1 MVMRQTTPAE
11 SRNIYVTGV
20 TQQACAAGTIRSQE
34 DLEAWTKKAA
44 ETFDTVLGPNSVL
57 KINGLTNDKRTMAMA
72 AFVEVIKS
80 LSAITDLRYLYGDP
94 TQEIG
99 KFHDNNIAL
108 IREFANHADLYDLYT
123 NLFRTK
129 EGMLSI

>member
-1 MVMRQTTPAE
+1 MAFKPTTPAE
-11 SRNIYVTGV
+11 SRNIYTTGV
-20 TQQACAAGTIRSQE
+20 VQQACAAGTIKTVD
-34 DLEAWTKKAA
+34 DLKEWTVNATQ
-44 ETFDTVLGPNSVL
+44 TFDIYMGNPDNRAKATAS
-57 KINGLTNDKRTMAMA
+57 
-72 AFVEVIKS
+72 FVEVMKA
-80 LSAITDLRYLYGDP
+80 LVAVNDLRYLYGDP

-99 KFHDNNIAL
+99 RFHDNNIAL

>member
-1 MVMRQTTPAE
+1 MAFKPTTPAE
-11 SRNIYVTGV
+11 SRNIYTTGV
-20 TQQACAAGTIRSQE
+20 VQQACAAGTIKTVDE
-34 DLEAWTKKAA
+34 LKEWTVNATQ
-44 ETFDTVLGPNSVL
+44 TFDIYMGNPDNRAKATAS
-57 KINGLTNDKRTMAMA
+57 
-72 AFVEVIKS
+72 FVEVMKA
-80 LSAITDLRYLYGDP
+80 LVAVNDLRYLYGDP

-99 KFHDNNIAL
+99 RFHDNNIEL

>member
-1 MVMRQTTPAE
+1 MAFKPTTPAE
-11 SRNIYVTGV
+11 SRNIYTTGV
-20 TQQACAAGTIRSQE
+20 VQQACAAGTIKTVD
-34 DLEAWTKKAA
+34 DLKEWTVNATQ
-44 ETFDTVLGPNSVL
+44 TFDIYMGNPDNRAKATAS
-57 KINGLTNDKRTMAMA
+57 
-72 AFVEVIKS
+72 FVEVMKA
-80 LSAITDLRYLYGDP
+80 LVAVNDLRYLYGDP

-129 EGMLSI
+129 EGILSV

>member
-1 MVMRQTTPAE
+1 MMAFKPTTPAE
-11 SRNIYVTGV
+11 SRNIYTTGV
-20 TQQACAAGTIRSQE
+20 VQQACAAGTIKTVDELKERTVNATQ
-34 DLEAWTKKAA
+34 
-44 ETFDTVLGPNSVL
+44 TFDIYMGNPDNRAKATAS
-57 KINGLTNDKRTMAMA
+57 
-72 AFVEVIKS
+72 FVEVMKA
-80 LSAITDLRYLYGDP
+80 LVAINDLRYLYGDP

-99 KFHDNNIAL
+99 RFHDNNIAL

>member
-1 MVMRQTTPAE
+1 MAFKPTTPAE
-11 SRNIYVTGV
+11 SRNIYTTGV
-20 TQQACAAGTIRSQE
+20 VQQACAAGTIKTVD
-34 DLEAWTKKAA
+34 DLKEWTVNATQ
-44 ETFDTVLGPNSVL
+44 TFDIYMGNPDNRAKATAS
-57 KINGLTNDKRTMAMA
+57 
-72 AFVEVIKS
+72 FVEVMKA
-80 LSAITDLRYLYGDP
+80 LVAINDLRYLYGDP

-99 KFHDNNIAL
+99 RFHDNNIAL

>member
-1 MVMRQTTPAE
+1 MAFKPTTLAE
-11 SRNIYVTGV
+11 SRNIYTSGV
-20 TQQACAAGTIRSQE
+20 VQQACAAGTIKTVD
-34 DLEAWTKKAA
+34 DLKEWTVNATQ
-44 ETFDTVLGPNSVL
+44 TFDIYMGNPNNRARATAS
-57 KINGLTNDKRTMAMA
+57 
-72 AFVEVIKS
+72 FVEVMKA
-80 LSAITDLRYLYGDP
+80 LVAVNDLRYLYGDP

-99 KFHDNNIAL
+99 RFHDNNIAL

>member
-1 MVMRQTTPAE
+1 MAFKPTTPAE
-11 SRNIYVTGV
+11 SRNIYTTGV
-20 TQQACAAGTIRSQE
+20 VQQACAAGTIKTVDE
-34 DLEAWTKKAA
+34 LKEWTVNATQ
-44 ETFDTVLGPNSVL
+44 TFDIYMGNPDNRARATAS
-57 KINGLTNDKRTMAMA
+57 
-72 AFVEVIKS
+72 FVEVMKA
-80 LSAITDLRYLYGDP
+80 LVAVNDLRYLYGDP

-99 KFHDNNIAL
+99 RFHDNNIAL

>member
-1 MVMRQTTPAE
+1 MMAFKPTTPAE
-11 SRNIYVTGV
+11 SRNIYTTGV
-20 TQQACAAGTIRSQE
+20 VQQACAAGTIKTVD
-34 DLEAWTKKAA
+34 DLKEWTVNATQ
-44 ETFDTVLGPNSVL
+44 TFDIYMGNPDNRARATAS
-57 KINGLTNDKRTMAMA
+57 
-72 AFVEVIKS
+72 FVEVMKA
-80 LSAITDLRYLYGDP
+80 LVAVNDLRYLYGDP

-99 KFHDNNIAL
+99 RFHDNNITL

>member
-1 MVMRQTTPAE
+1 MAFKPTTPAE
-11 SRNIYVTGV
+11 SRNIYTTGV
-20 TQQACAAGTIRSQE
+20 VQQACAAGTIKTVDE
-34 DLEAWTKKAA
+34 LKEWTVNATQ
-44 ETFDTVLGPNSVL
+44 TFDIYMGNPDNRAKATAS
-57 KINGLTNDKRTMAMA
+57 
-72 AFVEVIKS
+72 FVEVMKA
-80 LSAITDLRYLYGDP
+80 LVAINDLRYLYGDP

-99 KFHDNNIAL
+99 KFHDNNISL

>member
-1 MVMRQTTPAE
+1 MMAFKPTTPAE
-11 SRNIYVTGV
+11 SRNIYTTGV
-20 TQQACAAGTIRSQE
+20 VQQACAAGTIKTVD
-34 DLEAWTKKAA
+34 DLKEWTVNATQ
-44 ETFDTVLGPNSVL
+44 TFDIYMGNPDNRARATAS
-57 KINGLTNDKRTMAMA
+57 
-72 AFVEVIKS
+72 FVEVMKA
-80 LSAITDLRYLYGDP
+80 LVAVNDLRYLYGDP

>member
-1 MVMRQTTPAE
+1 MAFKPTTLAE
-11 SRNIYVTGV
+11 SRNIYTTGV
-20 TQQACAAGTIRSQE
+20 VQQACAAGTIKTVDE
-34 DLEAWTKKAA
+34 LKEWTVNATQ
-44 ETFDTVLGPNSVL
+44 TFDIYMGNPDNRARATAS
-57 KINGLTNDKRTMAMA
+57 
-72 AFVEVIKS
+72 FVEVMKA
-80 LSAITDLRYLYGDP
+80 LVAVNDLRYLYGDP

-99 KFHDNNIAL
+99 RFHDNNIEL